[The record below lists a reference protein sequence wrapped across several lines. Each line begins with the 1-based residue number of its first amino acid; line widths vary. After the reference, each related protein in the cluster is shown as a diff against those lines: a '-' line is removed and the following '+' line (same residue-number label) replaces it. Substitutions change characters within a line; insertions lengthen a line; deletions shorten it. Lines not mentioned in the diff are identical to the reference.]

1 MPRYRRKPVV
11 VEAVKITRPISI
23 ETEGNTVKGRSG
35 DYLITEKGGE
45 QYPCNAELFEQDF
58 EPVKDVFSLKAQ
70 VYNSLRVLKRKTI
83 NIMYN
88 K

>member
-11 VEAVKITRPISI
+11 VEAVKIIRPISI
-23 ETEGNTVKGRSG
+23 ETEGNTIKGQTG

-58 EPVKDVFSLKAQ
+58 EPVIDVFSLKAS
-70 VYNSLRVLKRKTI
+70 VYKSLRVLKRKTKK
-83 NIMYN
+83 IMYN